1 MRNIRF
7 MPALAAVAAA
17 LALGVAAC
25 GGDNGASSSA
35 GGGGSSEELNG
46 TIRIDGSSTVF
57 PFAEAAGELFN
68 EEQPGVQVTVGQSGT
83 GGGFEKFC
91 NGETDLSDASREIKD
106 EEATACKGKN
116 IDYTSFRVDA
126 SVSDVHARRLSAG
139 QPVTIRVGSDT
150 LDGTIASVEPTVVN
164 GTITVVIALAQPSNP
179 LLRSNLRVDVE
190 IVTARRPATLRVR
203 RGPFA
208 SGEGT
213 QPVFVVRGDRAVRE
227 MATFGLS
234 SVEFFE
240 VTAGLAPGDE
250 VIVSDMRDY
259 QRLSQIRLK

>member
-1 MRNIRF
+1 MLSKDLLRKSELDTNQAGIELKQLQAQRDN
-7 MPALAAVAAA
+7 AREATKAELAG
-17 LALGVAAC
+17 L
-25 GGDNGASSSA
+25 
-35 GGGGSSEELNG
+35 
-46 TIRIDGSSTVF
+46 
-57 PFAEAAGELFN
+57 
-68 EEQPGVQVTVGQSGT
+68 
-83 GGGFEKFC
+83 
-91 NGETDLSDASREIKD
+91 DLEIGKLRKQD
-106 EEATACKGKN
+106 EEARRQLDLATPRADRPGVLTWVVTEEGSSVVKGAPLARVA
-116 IDYTSFRVDA
+116 DYSSFRVDA
-126 SVSDVHARRLSAG
+126 SVSDVHAKRLSAG

-150 LDGTIASVEPTVVN
+150 FDGTIASVQPTVVN

-179 LLRSNLRVDVE
+179 LLRSNLRADVE